1 MAERPREMLRA
12 SGLRDGKD
20 FSVLDEYVK
29 RSPGA
34 TGGRPHFELKSREA
48 AEAYRKSIQ
57 RERRDRENAD
67 RKMEG
72 AATLDVNFKG
82 APAGMSTSTSMSG
95 MFKDI
100 RLRQVKLPRPGVD
113 VWLQQAALVD
123 LPLFAKVQARRP
135 LGVFGCK
142 RIAGDKRR
150 SF

>member
-1 MAERPREMLRA
+1 M
-12 SGLRDGKD
+12 S
-20 FSVLDEYVK
+20 VK

-34 TGGRPHFELKSREA
+34 TGRRPHFELKSREA
-48 AEAYRKSIQ
+48 AAAEASRKSIQ

-67 RKMEG
+67 RKMER
-72 AATLDVNFKG
+72 AATLDVNVRG
-82 APAGMSTSTSMSG
+82 APPGMSTSTSMSG

-100 RLRQVKLPRPGVD
+100 RLRQVVKPPRPGVD

-123 LPLFAKVQARRP
+123 LPLFAKVQALRP

>member
-1 MAERPREMLRA
+1 MLRA

-34 TGGRPHFELKSREA
+34 KGRRPHFELKGREA

-72 AATLDVNFKG
+72 AATLDVNFRG
-82 APAGMSTSTSMSG
+82 AAAGMSTSTSMSG

-100 RLRQVKLPRPGVD
+100 HLRQVVKPPRPGVD

-123 LPLFAKVQARRP
+123 LPLFAKVQALRP